1 MTHAQQVEGPV
12 PPDGS
17 GEAQSQVREKAG
29 IPQSVGEEYAA
40 ADAGTSYN
48 ALPERVK
55 NAPKGGKMS
64 SAAVKTKLGVVR
76 KPAPKPV
83 KKPKGK

>member
-1 MTHAQQVEGPV
+1 MPSKSKAQYRLM
-12 PPDGS
+12 
-17 GEAQSQVREKAG
+17 EAVKRNPEFAKKAG

>member
-1 MTHAQQVEGPV
+1 MPSKSKAQYRLM
-12 PPDGS
+12 
-17 GEAQSQVREKAG
+17 EAVKHNPKFAKKAG

>member
-1 MTHAQQVEGPV
+1 MHGKSKAQYRLM
-12 PPDGS
+12 
-17 GEAQSQVREKAG
+17 EAVKRNPKFAKKAG

-83 KKPKGK
+83 KKPKG